1 MISDLFG
8 SDVTG
13 RCGECSHV
21 SGPLQIAMVG
31 LQALGKIQEGRAAKQ
46 AADYNATI
54 ARQNAETTKQQTQ
67 AALEKQD
74 RERRLRLG
82 ANIAASGASGVGM
95 ESFGDI
101 MASSAMQEE
110 LDMLTLESEG
120 LLKARDYEAQGN
132 LYKAEGSN
140 AMSQAIIGAGSSV
153 LGGVNKYME
162 SK

>member
-1 MISDLFG
+1 MF
-8 SDVTG
+8 
-13 RCGECSHV
+13 
-21 SGPLQIAMVG
+21 
-31 LQALGKIQEGRAAKQ
+31 GKIQQGRAAKQ

-67 AALEKQD
+67 AALDKQD

-110 LDMLTLESEG
+110 LDMLTIESEG
-120 LLKARDYEAQGN
+120 LLRSRDFEAQANMYDVQGR
-132 LYKAEGSN
+132 N

-153 LGGVNKYME
+153 LGGVSDKLGSNKAPKDTINWTDGTKTRIY
-162 SK
+162 

>member
-13 RCGECSHV
+13 RCASCEHICD
-21 SGPLQIAMVG
+21 PMTIAMVG
-31 LQALGKIQEGRAAKQ
+31 LQAFGKVQEGRAAKQ
-46 AADYNATI
+46 SADYNAAI

-67 AALEKQD
+67 AALDKQD

-120 LLKARDYEAQGN
+120 LLKARDYEASAN

-140 AMSQAIIGAGSSV
+140 AMSSAIIGAGSSV

-162 SK
+162 S